1 MEESFSTRP
10 LVGRW
15 IALDVRPTRPLT
27 FLGPSWAAL
36 CGVLA
41 SGGLAF
47 RGQALLFLVL
57 CLLLCDALLGAWRA
71 LWLQSDWRD
80 ALRRSSTV
88 APTWLDESQEYS
100 APRWMRGARRF
111 RRRITHFRQFIWP
124 IVDSEIVG
132 LLIVGSLALCIAIVL
147 SQANS
152 VPLLLTCVIML
163 FSLIEGRIGTARGAG
178 LRSIAEI
185 ALPWMIAQTAF
196 GSFSWVSLIFALTFT
211 VVYRALLGLATT
223 RNSHWIAW
231 SNLPQVLVVLLL
243 VGSKTP
249 IGVGLVLLGL
259 LAQILWQVRYYA
271 DRDGQLYAR
280 HVQSYVL
287 VAMLVASFS
296 LWF

>member
-47 RGQALLFLVL
+47 RGQSILFLVL

-80 ALRRSSTV
+80 ALRRSSMVT
-88 APTWLDESQEYS
+88 PTWLDTSQELS
-100 APRWMRGARRF
+100 TPRWMRGGQRI
-111 RRRITHFRQFIWP
+111 RRRITQFRQVIWP

-132 LLIVGSLALCIAIVL
+132 LLIIGSLALCIAIVL
-147 SQANS
+147 SQANP
-152 VPLLLTCVIML
+152 VPLALTGVIML
-163 FSLIEGRIGTARGAG
+163 FSLIEGRIGTSRGAG

-196 GSFSWVSLIFALTFT
+196 ASFSWLSLVFALVFT
-211 VVYRALLGLATT
+211 LVYRALLGLALT
-223 RNSHWIAW
+223 RNSRWMAW
-231 SNLPQVLVVLLL
+231 SNLPQVLLILLL
-243 VGSKTP
+243 TARHTP
-249 IGVGLVLLGL
+249 IGVGLALLGL
-259 LAQILWQVRYYA
+259 LAQILWQVRYYS
-271 DRDGQLYAR
+271 DRDGQSYAR

-287 VAMLVASFS
+287 VAMLVAGFS

>member
-47 RGQALLFLVL
+47 RGQSILFLVL

-80 ALRRSSTV
+80 ALRRSSMVT
-88 APTWLDESQEYS
+88 PTWLDTSQELS
-100 APRWMRGARRF
+100 TPRWMRGGQRI
-111 RRRITHFRQFIWP
+111 RRRITQFRQVIWP

-132 LLIVGSLALCIAIVL
+132 LLIIGSLALCIAIVL
-147 SQANS
+147 SQANP
-152 VPLLLTCVIML
+152 VPLALTGVIML

-196 GSFSWVSLIFALTFT
+196 GSFSWLSLVFALVFT
-211 VVYRALLGLATT
+211 LVYRALLGLALT
-223 RNSHWIAW
+223 RNSRWMAW
-231 SNLPQVLVVLLL
+231 SNLPQVLLVLLL
-243 VGSKTP
+243 IARQTP
-249 IGVGLVLLGL
+249 IGVGLALLGL
-259 LAQILWQVRYYA
+259 LAQILWQVRYYS
-271 DRDGQLYAR
+271 DRDGQSYAR

-287 VAMLVASFS
+287 VAMLVAGFS